1 MSVFLAQNDNAPLDL
16 IDKEPEVIDFL
27 VLRLRESLPVVFT
40 FQQTIDD
47 VNAMV
52 TSLPLE
58 EKYKPRYEANFVLAC
73 AMCSEE
79 LDVVRC
85 GKGLLDFYRLV
96 HAVADHHERPLTA
109 AEIIRTALISLGDQE
124 TVSFVR
130 IFDPP
135 GVPTNVLLIAS
146 EPAFEK
152 KYGVRIRVITKIEPA
167 DYRPTKGKRALR
179 GGRK

>member
-1 MSVFLAQNDNAPLDL
+1 MSSFLAENDNAPLDL
-16 IDKEPEVIDFL
+16 LDKEPEVIDFL

-40 FQQTIDD
+40 FQQTLDD

-58 EKYKPRYEANFVLAC
+58 EKYKPRYDANFILAY

-79 LDVVRC
+79 PEVACC
-85 GKGLLDFYRLV
+85 GKGLLDFYQLV
-96 HAVADHHERPLTA
+96 HHVADHHALTA
-109 AEIIRTALISLGDQE
+109 AKIIHVALLALGDDQ

-135 GVPTNVLLIAS
+135 GVPTDVLLIAS
-146 EPAFEK
+146 EPAFDK
-152 KYGVRIRVITKIEPA
+152 KYKVRIRIITKIDPA
-167 DYRPTKGKRALR
+167 GYRPSKGKRAR
-179 GGRK
+179 GANK